1 MTMVFFFIFAMCVEK
16 IRLLTGSFCDKQ
28 QQLATVGAAQHP
40 QSGSQHTSV
49 AVLDRRPVRSGTGG
63 ADGGT
68 HDRSIAGGEPQV
80 AVNAKLIAF
89 AGAGTS
95 SYSQYGSY
103 MLGERVRKLTAVKV
117 GSGDAEKEN
126 VGRGKSV
133 SASSQAYARGPAAKP
148 HANLD
153 PRAARGL
160 RGEDHLPQLIQ
171 QLGLS
176 RETLD
181 LVLPARQRV
190 NQ

>member
-1 MTMVFFFIFAMCVEK
+1 
-16 IRLLTGSFCDKQ
+16 
-28 QQLATVGAAQHP
+28 VGAAQHP

-49 AVLDRRPVRSGTGG
+49 AVLDRRPVRSSAGG

-68 HDRSIAGGEPQV
+68 HDRSIVGGEPQV

-89 AGAGTS
+89 AGAGA

-133 SASSQAYARGPAAKP
+133 SVSSQARARGSAAKP

-181 LVLPARQRV
+181 LVLPTRLRV